1 MDRKEMR
8 KVLAKLIAK
17 AWADARF
24 KAKLMADPAS
34 VLRAEGV
41 AIPEGMTIDVFENTD
56 ERIHLVIPK
65 KPDELS
71 DEALDVAA
79 AGGQYS
85 WDDNN
90 CFITW

>member
-1 MDRKEMR
+1 MDRQEMR
-8 KVLAKLIAK
+8 KALAKLIAK
-17 AWADARF
+17 AWADAQF

-41 AIPEGMTIDVFENTD
+41 AIPEGVKIDVFENTE

-71 DEALDVAA
+71 DEALDFAA

-85 WDDNN
+85 WEDNN